1 MDVLKRNLS
10 WLLLPFQVG
19 MHSARDCLKAAIQG
33 ATMHCIEPSPVN
45 FKRVM
50 SGMKAK
56 FKSDTRGQSKWRINL
71 YNVAAGNTSSG
82 FLEFTAGGS
91 TGDHVGTGD
100 VWTMEESKHDTNDHR
115 NVVKVPSVRMDDIIQ
130 GKRKPSWTSLS
141 ESTVLPFNSVFM
153 LKIDT
158 QGFEPTVFSGL
169 TESLNQHKIQFILFE
184 YWPRGIDF
192 IAGSRTKCD
201 IVVNLFN
208 TLIDLGYTL
217 HGTNGEAHPMGDTSE
232 IRHLLKS
239 KTERPFG
246 DLRKN
251 CMWFYDLEERFPIDG
266 YKMGY
271 WSDILAV
278 APNAN
283 IPKPTTKVGHILR
296 NNVLY
301 NY

>member
-1 MDVLKRNLS
+1 
-10 WLLLPFQVG
+10 
-19 MHSARDCLKAAIQG
+19 MHSARDCVNAAEKG

-45 FKRVM
+45 FK
-50 SGMKAK
+50 KINK
-56 FKSDTRGQSKWRINL
+56 FMNRNFNDHKQRINL
-71 YNVAAGNTSSG
+71 YNVAAGNTSG
-82 FLEFTAGGS
+82 GTLDFTSTGS

-100 VWTMEESKHDTNDHR
+100 VWTMEESKHTSDVDKD
-115 NVVKVPSVRMDDIIQ
+115 VVQVKSVRMDDIIK
-130 GKRKPSWTSLS
+130 GKIEPSWTSVPKGS
-141 ESTVLPFNSVFM
+141 ALPSNSVFM

-192 IAGSRTKCD
+192 MAGSRTKCD
-201 IVVNLFN
+201 VVVNLLN
-208 TLIDLGYTL
+208 TLIDFGYTL
-217 HGTNGEAHPMGDTSE
+217 HGTNGESHPKGNTKE
-232 IRHLLKS
+232 IRSLLNS
-239 KTERPFG
+239 KTDRPFD

-251 CMWFYDLEERFPIDG
+251 CMWFYDLQERFPIDG

-271 WSDILAV
+271 WSDILAI

-283 IPKPTTKVGHILR
+283 IPKPTTKVGQILR
-296 NNVLY
+296 NSVLY